1 MADVT
6 MMRRLYHCKADLK
19 SQRYESIQQIDAK
32 YIARMNQLL
41 QQKSIIIKHIHQQYE
56 RQLGRVDII
65 IQNKL
70 LNYNPATVSPGTTT
84 MPQLEPE
91 PIEANDQHQNARN
104 DSNNTKQQTSPHR
117 IKLESQLT
125 SNPTQAN
132 LEDNN
137 SLESDDGNCSEDEN
151 KSVDGS
157 SSDDENSTESDHP
170 MSKTKSQPSK
180 NIKRKRKEHECNE
193 CDFTTGN
200 KREYDRHVK
209 THKTKCNLCE
219 YSCQFVYELKEH
231 MKKHPKYKC
240 DFCEFGCWRLN
251 DLKSHVGNH
260 KHKCNQCKYECRY
273 AYELKE
279 HMKEHM
285 DKQRNARY
293 KCNHCKFATKW
304 KADYNKHIKNHK
316 YKCDQCSFSCKFR
329 YKLVAHSAKHIGE
342 KPYQCRKCKKRFS
355 NLLRLNGH
363 VKKCKT

>member
-1 MADVT
+1 
-6 MMRRLYHCKADLK
+6 MMTDIILMQRMFHWQANLK
-19 SQRYESIQQIDAK
+19 SQRDECIQQIDAK
-32 YIARMNQLL
+32 YIARINHLL
-41 QQKSIIIKHIHQQYE
+41 HQKSIIIKHIYQQYE
-56 RQLGRVDII
+56 RQLGTVDII

-70 LNYNPATVSPGTTT
+70 LNYNPGTVSSDTTIL
-84 MPQLEPE
+84 PQLESE
-91 PIEANDQHQNARN
+91 PIAVIANGQHQNAINAWN
-104 DSNNTKQQTSPHR
+104 DSNLSIDNTTHESRMIEHDDARNDNIPNINQQTSSRR

-157 SSDDENSTESDHP
+157 SSDDENSAESDHP

-193 CDFTTGN
+193 CDFTTRR

-251 DLKSHVGNH
+251 DLKSHVGIH

-279 HMKEHM
+279 HMKEHV
-285 DKQRNARY
+285 DKQRNERY
-293 KCNHCKFATKW
+293 NVIIA
-304 KADYNKHIKNHK
+304 NSP
-316 YKCDQCSFSCKFR
+316 Q
-329 YKLVAHSAKHIGE
+329 
-342 KPYQCRKCKKRFS
+342 
-355 NLLRLNGH
+355 NGKQIITNISKIININAISVPFH
-363 VKKCKT
+363 ASLGIN